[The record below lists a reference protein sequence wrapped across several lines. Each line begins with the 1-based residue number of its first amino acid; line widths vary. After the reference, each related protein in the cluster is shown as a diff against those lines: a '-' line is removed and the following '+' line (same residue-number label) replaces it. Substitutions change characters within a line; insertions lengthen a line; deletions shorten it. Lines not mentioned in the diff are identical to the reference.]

1 MSPAFLRPLV
11 GLVLMGLLATGCEPP
26 PVVPTADRRQNQQLS
41 RIEGSVVV
49 QSKARG
55 NVIVLLYD
63 AARPPPPQGSGRPVS
78 FTVVPAEQL
87 FGMALGDGGASSGP
101 FTAPFAFSLVAPGKY
116 LLRGFVD
123 ANTCLTRP
131 QPCHVPDFIPWYG
144 VTGEPN
150 SGDVGGAAVDAS
162 TGQHR
167 VVEVATGPDGV
178 PQAVTGVTVTF
189 SDAVSVP
196 HDRPAFYVPG
206 QTQVQL
212 TSAAARQIE
221 LRPLSLQE
229 GTVDVRP
236 SGFLVRY
243 MDEDGNREPDD
254 ANGDGVPEFWPRV
267 VVRKLASSGGGLVDE
282 NDLDRN
288 GVLDAEGADY
298 PRLDGTSDGLPDL
311 VVLAAGFHPDGPL
324 TALRAAEMAGRPRM
338 DPVLVTKLDLVVRP
352 QAVDARD
359 PRQPPIP
366 LKSLPSGR
374 YAIIL
379 LQFTGQTWRIPNELS
394 PPLAASLGLPEVE
407 SQSFIIEV
415 P

>member
-1 MSPAFLRPLV
+1 MSPTSLRPLV

-63 AARPPPPQGSGRPVS
+63 ATRPPPPQGSGRPVS
-78 FTVVPAEQL
+78 FTVIPAEHL
-87 FGMALGDGGASSGP
+87 FGMAMGDGGASSGP
-101 FTAPFAFSLVAPGKY
+101 FTAPFAFSLVAPGRY

-131 QPCHVPDFIPWYG
+131 QPCHASDFIPWYG

-150 SGDVGGAAVDAS
+150 AGDVGGAAVDAV
-162 TGQHR
+162 TRQPR
-167 VVEVATGPDGV
+167 VVEVAAGPDGTL
-178 PQAVTGVTVTF
+178 QAVTGVTVTF
-189 SDAVSVP
+189 SDTATVP
-196 HDRPAFYVPG
+196 MDRPAF
-206 QTQVQL
+206 QVQGATQLTL
-212 TSAAARQIE
+212 TSAPRQLE

-229 GTVDVRP
+229 GAVDVRP
-236 SGFLVRY
+236 PAFLVRY
-243 MDEDGNREPDD
+243 MDEDGNGEPDD

-267 VVRKLASSGGGLVDE
+267 VVRKLALSGGGLTDE

-288 GVLDAEGADY
+288 GLLDAEGFDY
-298 PRLDGTSDGLPDL
+298 PHFDGTSDDLPDL
-311 VVLAAGFHPDGPL
+311 VVLGAGILPDAPL
-324 TALRAAEMAGRPRM
+324 AALRAAEMSGRPRM
-338 DPVLVTKLDLVVRP
+338 DPVPVSKLDLVVQP
-352 QAVDARD
+352 LAYDARD
-359 PRQPPIP
+359 PRQPVR

-374 YAIIL
+374 YALIL
-379 LQFTGQTWRIPNELS
+379 MQFTGQTWRNPNELS
-394 PPLAASLGLPEVE
+394 PALAQPLGLPAVD